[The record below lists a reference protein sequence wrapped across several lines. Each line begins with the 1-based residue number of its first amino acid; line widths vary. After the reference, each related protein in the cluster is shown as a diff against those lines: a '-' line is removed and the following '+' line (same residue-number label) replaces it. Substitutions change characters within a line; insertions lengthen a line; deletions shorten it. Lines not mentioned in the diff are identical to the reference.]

1 MGEKTGF
8 FFIIANKCKSTYE
21 IKIFFMLIRK
31 VVMLLR
37 YRKCSSIVTLGFLTV
52 SLITTSFGGAFAT
65 AALAA
70 TPEASVQEEKSGD
83 NKELLIGIAAI
94 GLVALLSSHDGDKVE
109 PPKTYTSP
117 ATTTPTVSSTPVTS
131 SGSADEKRAFTLLNA
146 DRAQN
151 GLQALKFNSQLTA
164 LGERYAQDMINRNF
178 FSHYN
183 PEGQSPFDRM
193 KQAGISYGYAGE
205 NLAINSNVD
214 SAEKAF
220 MNSSGH
226 RANILNPNYT
236 EVGIGV
242 RYDAKGSAYVVQEF
256 ISK

>member
-1 MGEKTGF
+1 
-8 FFIIANKCKSTYE
+8 
-21 IKIFFMLIRK
+21 MLIRK

-37 YRKCSSIVTLGFLTV
+37 YSKCSSMVTLGFLTV

-70 TPEASVQEEKSGD
+70 TPEVSVQEEKSNA
-83 NKELLIGIAAI
+83 NKGLLIGIAAI
-94 GLVALLSSHDGDKVE
+94 GLIAMLSNHDGGSTNVPAKTTT
-109 PPKTYTSP
+109 PKTP
-117 ATTTPTVSSTPVTS
+117 AATPAATPATTPTTTPTSTAGT
-131 SGSADEKRAFTLLNA
+131 ATAEQTAFNLLNA
-146 DRAQN
+146 DRAAN
-151 GLQALKFNSQLTA
+151 GLKALKFNSQLTA

-205 NLAINSNVD
+205 NLAVNTNVNT
-214 SAEKAF
+214 AEQAF

-226 RANILNPNYT
+226 RANILSSNYT

-256 ISK
+256 IGK

>member
-1 MGEKTGF
+1 MRVSKF
-8 FFIIANKCKSTYE
+8 
-21 IKIFFMLIRK
+21 
-31 VVMLLR
+31 
-37 YRKCSSIVTLGFLTV
+37 SSIVTLGFLTV

-70 TPEASVQEEKSGD
+70 APEASEVNEVSIQEGKSKDTKG
-83 NKELLIGIAAI
+83 LLIGIAAI
-94 GLVALLSSHDGDKVE
+94 GLISLLSNHDGSSTDV
-109 PPKTYTSP
+109 PSKTTTPP
-117 ATTTPTVSSTPVTS
+117 ATTNPKPTTPPVSSTGV
-131 SGSADEKRAFTLLNA
+131 AAAEKRAFDLLNA
-146 DRAQN
+146 DRAKN
-151 GLQALKFNSQLTA
+151 GLKPLKLNSQLTA
-164 LGERYAQDMINRNF
+164 LGGRYAQDMINRNF

-193 KQAGISYGYAGE
+193 QQAGISYNHAGE

-214 SAEKAF
+214 TAEKAF

-226 RANILNPNYT
+226 KDNILSPNYT
-236 EVGIGV
+236 EVGVGV